1 MSKLLKDYVYLYE
14 KFVDLSRELRE
25 IKKNKNNNLIKS
37 SKNENYEKKIEEL
50 NEINNQKIEELNKI
64 HNQKIEELNEIN
76 NQKIEELNEI
86 YDEEKK
92 QLNEINNQKIEE
104 LKKLHNK
111 KIEEINELNKK
122 NIEELKK
129 QLNEKDLMLDNLKKE
144 HNKKLE
150 EIKNK
155 LEEEY
160 QTKLNNEKQKL
171 SKDLTIK
178 IEEQL
183 RPQIIAEI
191 TPKIEKEMILKL
203 QNENNKKVEFEET
216 SYYDFVLQID
226 NIKNFLKGFKYYT
239 SKNFIPYFYDPNNML
254 NTKKFDEAPIKKS
267 FFKIGIIGD
276 VKVGKT
282 FFLSKIIK
290 KNIDD
295 NFEGYNKLIKSLK
308 LKLFKE
314 NYLFIEGIGFN
325 MSYSYIGNETNKEE
339 KILIGQLNE
348 LFIKHYIYNVC
359 DLIIIIVEE
368 LNQSELERLYN
379 LKYFFKG
386 KRLII
391 VHNMK
396 KLNKKEFMN
405 YSEEI
410 SKVEFKVEKT
420 KIMNL
425 EGKNVDNYI
434 YLENLRDE
442 DKDNIEKTFF
452 IKENKNN
459 DNNNRIENQEIIHL
473 FIGNDN
479 IDEIKKINE
488 EIFSYIIKQ
497 IETNFIQNI
506 NPNEKFCFEKIL
518 KSTLNSFSKNY
529 LLIKHIHT
537 KGNDYSVNSL
547 NAIGKKEKNNIG
559 LDIIKEEN
567 LIKYVIK
574 STGKDKVSV
583 IPKNININFYTGGSI
598 LKDTL
603 NIDNVTMYFDDNN
616 FHIIFYKQSFME
628 TEKIKSTIQIKEN
641 VFEDSNEFITYILKI
656 EGEIKK
662 ITKYDEEDKI
672 FQTKFRDTEF
682 KINDINKYKR
692 FEIKMRLQHKSDK
705 VINENAEPEIK
716 EINDKKLIDISYE
729 LYSNNDIE
737 NNSMTDVDE
746 EEYNLSNSEED

>member
-1 MSKLLKDYVYLYE
+1 
-14 KFVDLSRELRE
+14 
-25 IKKNKNNNLIKS
+25 
-37 SKNENYEKKIEEL
+37 
-50 NEINNQKIEELNKI
+50 
-64 HNQKIEELNEIN
+64 
-76 NQKIEELNEI
+76 
-86 YDEEKK
+86 
-92 QLNEINNQKIEE
+92 
-104 LKKLHNK
+104 
-111 KIEEINELNKK
+111 
-122 NIEELKK
+122 
-129 QLNEKDLMLDNLKKE
+129 
-144 HNKKLE
+144 
-150 EIKNK
+150 
-155 LEEEY
+155 
-160 QTKLNNEKQKL
+160 
-171 SKDLTIK
+171 
-178 IEEQL
+178 
-183 RPQIIAEI
+183 
-191 TPKIEKEMILKL
+191 
-203 QNENNKKVEFEET
+203 
-216 SYYDFVLQID
+216 
-226 NIKNFLKGFKYYT
+226 
-239 SKNFIPYFYDPNNML
+239 
-254 NTKKFDEAPIKKS
+254 
-267 FFKIGIIGD
+267 
-276 VKVGKT
+276 
-282 FFLSKIIK
+282 
-290 KNIDD
+290 
-295 NFEGYNKLIKSLK
+295 
-308 LKLFKE
+308 
-314 NYLFIEGIGFN
+314 

-425 EGKNVDNYI
+425 EGKNVDNYT
-434 YLENLRDE
+434 YL
-442 DKDNIEKTFF
+442 
-452 IKENKNN
+452 
-459 DNNNRIENQEIIHL
+459 ENQEIIHL

-488 EIFSYIIKQ
+488 EIFSYIIKH

-506 NPNEKFCFEKIL
+506 NRNENFCFEKIL
-518 KSTLNSFSKNY
+518 RYNLYSFSKKY

-537 KGNDYSVNSL
+537 KGNDYSENS
-547 NAIGKKEKNNIG
+547 IGHFLKQDKNNIS

-567 LIKYVIK
+567 LIKYVLKYI
-574 STGKDKVSV
+574 GKDKVSV

-603 NIDNVTMYFDDNN
+603 NIDNVTMYFDENN
-616 FHIIFYKQSFME
+616 FHILFYKQSFME

-641 VFEDSNEFITYILKI
+641 LFEDSNEFITYILKI

-692 FEIKMRLQHKSDK
+692 FEINMRFQFKSNQ
-705 VINENAEPEIK
+705 VINIKDAPEIK

>member
-64 HNQKIEELNEIN
+64 HNQKIEELNE
-76 NQKIEELNEI
+76 LC
-86 YDEEKK
+86 DEDIKN
-92 QLNEINNQKIEE
+92 LNEINNQKIEE

-111 KIEEINELNKK
+111 KIEEINELKEK

-129 QLNEKDLMLDNLKKE
+129 QLNEKDLMLDKLKNE
-144 HNKKLE
+144 HNKKLD

-160 QTKLNNEKQKL
+160 KTKLNNEKQEL

-178 IEEQL
+178 IEKQL

-191 TPKIEKEMILKL
+191 TSKIEKELILKL

-226 NIKNFLKGFKYYT
+226 NIKNFFKGFKYYT

-254 NTKKFDEAPIKKS
+254 NTKKFEEAAIKKS
-267 FFKIGIIGD
+267 FCKIGIIGD
-276 VKVGKT
+276 IKVGKT
-282 FFLSKIIK
+282 FLLSKIIK

-295 NFEGYNKLIKSLK
+295 NFGEYNQLIKSLK

-425 EGKNVDNYI
+425 EGKNVDNYL

-442 DKDNIEKTFF
+442 DKDNIEKTVFE
-452 IKENKNN
+452 KENKNN
-459 DNNNRIENQEIIHL
+459 DNDNRIENQEIIHL

-497 IETNFIQNI
+497 IEINFIQNI
-506 NPNEKFCFEKIL
+506 NPNENFCFEKIL

-567 LIKYVIK
+567 LIKYV
-574 STGKDKVSV
+574 
-583 IPKNININFYTGGSI
+583 
-598 LKDTL
+598 LL
-603 NIDNVTMYFDDNN
+603 
-616 FHIIFYKQSFME
+616 
-628 TEKIKSTIQIKEN
+628 
-641 VFEDSNEFITYILKI
+641 
-656 EGEIKK
+656 
-662 ITKYDEEDKI
+662 
-672 FQTKFRDTEF
+672 
-682 KINDINKYKR
+682 
-692 FEIKMRLQHKSDK
+692 
-705 VINENAEPEIK
+705 
-716 EINDKKLIDISYE
+716 LI
-729 LYSNNDIE
+729 
-737 NNSMTDVDE
+737 
-746 EEYNLSNSEED
+746 

>member
-1 MSKLLKDYVYLYE
+1 
-14 KFVDLSRELRE
+14 
-25 IKKNKNNNLIKS
+25 
-37 SKNENYEKKIEEL
+37 
-50 NEINNQKIEELNKI
+50 
-64 HNQKIEELNEIN
+64 
-76 NQKIEELNEI
+76 
-86 YDEEKK
+86 
-92 QLNEINNQKIEE
+92 
-104 LKKLHNK
+104 
-111 KIEEINELNKK
+111 
-122 NIEELKK
+122 
-129 QLNEKDLMLDNLKKE
+129 
-144 HNKKLE
+144 
-150 EIKNK
+150 
-155 LEEEY
+155 
-160 QTKLNNEKQKL
+160 
-171 SKDLTIK
+171 
-178 IEEQL
+178 
-183 RPQIIAEI
+183 
-191 TPKIEKEMILKL
+191 
-203 QNENNKKVEFEET
+203 
-216 SYYDFVLQID
+216 
-226 NIKNFLKGFKYYT
+226 
-239 SKNFIPYFYDPNNML
+239 
-254 NTKKFDEAPIKKS
+254 
-267 FFKIGIIGD
+267 
-276 VKVGKT
+276 
-282 FFLSKIIK
+282 
-290 KNIDD
+290 
-295 NFEGYNKLIKSLK
+295 
-308 LKLFKE
+308 
-314 NYLFIEGIGFN
+314 
-325 MSYSYIGNETNKEE
+325 
-339 KILIGQLNE
+339 
-348 LFIKHYIYNVC
+348 
-359 DLIIIIVEE
+359 
-368 LNQSELERLYN
+368 
-379 LKYFFKG
+379 
-386 KRLII
+386 
-391 VHNMK
+391 MK
-396 KLNKKEFMN
+396 KLNKEEFMN

-442 DKDNIEKTFF
+442 DKDNIEKTVFE
-452 IKENKNN
+452 KENKNN
-459 DNNNRIENQEIIHL
+459 DNNNSIENQEIIHL

-662 ITKYDEEDKI
+662 IAKYDEEDKI

-746 EEYNLSNSEED
+746 EEYNLLNSEENEEE